1 MMCLQALAPPSCR
14 ICLPSVFQA
23 NFHSPFKAW
32 SCFSSRSFREPPLRT
47 KSPGDNASFLFAC
60 CSIES
65 QFTVTSCLP
74 LRSLML
80 HWNSLGQWFCLLSVG
95 ILSYAG
101 LSYSQGGNRRCGVD
115 SKQSFCI
122 FLPLPVASILVPLQ
136 DCDFPQQFKKS
147 QEVSHVHSRHSPP
160 SCPVEGAT
168 VLLPSPGSPMSSAA
182 DDSSARG
189 RRWNLSSR
197 VPEQLCS
204 LTVALVS
211 FTCLVKLL
219 GGSLR
224 LVEDSL
230 LLFYTLF
237 VNQDHC
243 CLDLPTII
251 EIVQRSG
258 DAFPSWNAWNLTS
271 VILPC
276 HATLI
281 FFFFLRFF
289 PWGFLFCFSSTKAK
303 IRSSC
308 LSPNL
313 FYK

>member
-122 FLPLPVASILVPLQ
+122 SSHSQLQVFWFHFKTVISPNSLRNPKRCLTCIHGTVLPAAPWKVPPCFCPPLAPPCRLRLTTLVPEEG
-136 DCDFPQQFKKS
+136 D
-147 QEVSHVHSRHSPP
+147 ET
-160 SCPVEGAT
+160 CP
-168 VLLPSPGSPMSSAA
+168 PGS
-182 DDSSARG
+182 
-189 RRWNLSSR
+189 
-197 VPEQLCS
+197 Q
-204 LTVALVS
+204 
-211 FTCLVKLL
+211 
-219 GGSLR
+219 
-224 LVEDSL
+224 
-230 LLFYTLF
+230 
-237 VNQDHC
+237 
-243 CLDLPTII
+243 
-251 EIVQRSG
+251 
-258 DAFPSWNAWNLTS
+258 
-271 VILPC
+271 
-276 HATLI
+276 
-281 FFFFLRFF
+281 
-289 PWGFLFCFSSTKAK
+289 
-303 IRSSC
+303 SSC
-308 LSPNL
+308 ALSL
-313 FYK
+313 